1 MSIGLATK
9 GVLCPV
15 SAGGSGPY
23 PVPVP
28 GCPPTK
34 ETDVVGQLH
43 VDADL
48 IQEDVVDVSPGV
60 YVVVMP
66 DTPTTEEV
74 LPTMRTY
81 PLPRNL

>member
-9 GVLCPV
+9 GVICPI
-15 SAGGSGPY
+15 GGGTT

-48 IQEDVVDVSPGV
+48 IEEAEVDVTPGI
-60 YVVVMP
+60 YVAALP
-66 DTPTTEEV
+66 DTPQTEEV